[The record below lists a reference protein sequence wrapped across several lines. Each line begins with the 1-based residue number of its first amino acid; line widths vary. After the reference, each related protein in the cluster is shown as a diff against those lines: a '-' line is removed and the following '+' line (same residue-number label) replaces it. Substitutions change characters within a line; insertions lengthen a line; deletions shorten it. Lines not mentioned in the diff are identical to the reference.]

1 MKRFILLLPIIFFFS
16 CTPEADVEVGD
27 TDWGHYLGDP
37 GTTQYS
43 ALEQITLKNVG
54 ELLPAWSYASGG
66 KDSLGRG
73 QIQCNPL
80 IVGGVLYGTNPQLKC
95 FAVDAATG
103 EERWVFDPSVHNE
116 RMYGMGNN
124 RGLSF
129 YSGKDLAGTQVQSLF
144 YTAGPW
150 LYCLDP
156 STGTPVASFGNDG
169 RVSLKTGLGE
179 AAQDKFIVSN
189 TPGIIFEDL
198 IIIGGRVSEDLGAAP
213 GHIRAFNVHTGEMA
227 WIFHTLP
234 KPGTPGAATWP
245 NPIDSKT
252 GGANAWAGFSLDHE
266 RGIVYAPTGS
276 ASWDFY
282 GGNRPG
288 DNLYAN
294 CILAL
299 NARTGEH
306 VWHFQTVHH
315 DLWDRDL
322 PATPMLITVDHEGK
336 PRDAVA
342 QATKSGHVFLL
353 DRDTGE
359 PLFPVEERPFP
370 ASDLLGEYTSPT
382 QPIPVAPPPFSRQR
396 IDKEDLYP
404 FNDTINKE
412 ARLLLSKLNYGG
424 QFVPPSEKGSIVF
437 PGLDGGAEWGGAAW
451 DPKSQLLYVN
461 ANEMPWLLKMNPAGA
476 MAGLSP
482 GHAVFTMA
490 CQSCHGA
497 RLEGGGVFTSPSLI
511 NIGERYDEASF
522 TALIRN
528 GKGAMPAFGWLQE
541 EQVGQLAD
549 WLLNIQK
556 EADVDKRSIK
566 SDTKKVARPDWPY
579 PYVFNGYRRVLT
591 SNGYPIVAPPWGTL
605 TAIDMAAGEIRWQVP
620 LGEHPELVAQGI
632 TDTGSENYGG
642 PVVTAGGL
650 LFIAATLDEKIRAFN
665 AASGELVWEARLPAA
680 GYATPAV
687 YAVAGKQYVV
697 VACGGGK
704 LGTPSGDQYVA
715 FALPDKE

>member
-1 MKRFILLLPIIFFFS
+1 MP
-16 CTPEADVEVGD
+16 D
-27 TDWGHYLGDP
+27 TDWAHYLGDP

-43 ALEQITLKNVG
+43 ALEQITQENVTK
-54 ELLPAWSYASGG
+54 LQPAWSYASGG
-66 KDSLGRG
+66 IDSLGRG

-80 IVGGVLYGTNPQLKC
+80 IIDGVLYGSNPRLKV

-103 EERWVFDPSVHNE
+103 QERWVFDPSVHDE
-116 RMYGMGNN
+116 QMFGMGNN
-124 RGLSF
+124 RGLSY
-129 YSGKDLAGTQVQSLF
+129 YSGKNLAGTQVQRLF
-144 YTAGPW
+144 YAAGPY
-150 LYCLDP
+150 LYSLDP
-156 STGTPVASFGNDG
+156 STGKSVASFGNGG

-179 AAQDKFIVSN
+179 EAQNQFIVSN
-189 TPGIIFEDL
+189 TPGIVFEDL
-198 IIIGGRVSEDLGAAP
+198 IIMGGRVSEGLGAAP
-213 GHIRAFNVHTGEMA
+213 GHIRAFNVHTGELA

-234 KPGTPGAATWP
+234 KPGTTGAATWP
-245 NPIDSKT
+245 NPIDGKT
-252 GGANAWAGFSLDHE
+252 GGANAWAGFSLDHD
-266 RGIVYAPTGS
+266 RGIVYVPTGS

-288 DNLYAN
+288 NNLFAN

-299 NARTGEH
+299 EARTGKR

-322 PATPMLITVDHEGK
+322 PATPVLVTVNHDGK

-342 QATKSGHVFLL
+342 QTTKSGHVFLL

-359 PLFPVEERPFP
+359 PLFPVKETPYP

-382 QPIPVAPPPFSRQR
+382 QPLPIAPPPFARQR

-412 ARLLLSKLNYGG
+412 ARTLLSKVNYGG
-424 QFVPPSEKGSIVF
+424 QFVPPSEKGSIIF

-461 ANEMPWLLKMNPAGA
+461 ANEIPWLLKMNPAGA
-476 MAGLSP
+476 MADLSP

-497 RLEGGGVFTSPSLI
+497 RLKGGGVFTSPPLI
-511 NIGERYDEASF
+511 NIGSRYNEESL
-522 TALIRN
+522 TALVRN
-528 GKGAMPAFGWLQE
+528 GQGAMPAFDWLRE
-541 EQVGQLAD
+541 DQVKQLAE
-549 WLLNIQK
+549 WLLNLKK
-556 EADVDKRSIK
+556 EGDIDRRPAKK
-566 SDTKKVARPDWPY
+566 SEENNARPDWPY
-579 PYVFNGYRRVLT
+579 PYVFDGYKRVTT

-605 TAIDMAAGEIRWQVP
+605 TAIDLSAGKIRWQVP

-632 TDTGSENYGG
+632 TNTGSENYGG

-650 LFIAATLDEKIRAFN
+650 VFIAATLDEKIRAFS
-665 AASGELVWEARLPAA
+665 ASSGEILWEAKLPAA

-687 YAVAGKQYVV
+687 YSVDGKQFVV

-704 LGTPSGDQYVA
+704 LGAPSGNQYVS
-715 FALPDKE
+715 FAIPEEN